1 MSNCTDIDSVKWTEP
16 GNLVSLACLAFIN
29 VLVIVGNC
37 LVIAAVFCS
46 HKLRSVTNFFI
57 VSLAVADLLVGIA
70 VLPFSATWEV
80 FKVWIFGD
88 LWCSIWLAV
97 DVWMCTAS
105 ILNLCAISLD
115 RYVAVTRPVTYPSI
129 MSTKRAKLLVAGVW
143 VLSFVICLPQLVGL
157 TQNHK
162 VQTSLSVYYQY
173 ENHTLLS
180 MTTETPAQQQKPCKW
195 TCELTNDRGYV
206 VYSALGSFYI
216 PMFVMLFFYW
226 RIYRAAVRTTRAI
239 NQGFKTTK
247 GSSKQNRF
255 EETRLTLRIHRGRR
269 SNSVPRISPPLTGHH
284 LKPSKSIG
292 TTSLE
297 RRRECLAKSRTD
309 DIKAECTANDIAITS
324 KSPILHMMQIT
335 LNRKENMESFL
346 CNNKTANET
355 NQADTKAV
363 DGSKTIKGVGR
374 RIFKVQAKRFRM
386 ETKAAKTL
394 ALIVGG
400 FILCWLPFFTMYMI
414 RAFCQLCIE
423 PLLFSILFWLGYCN
437 SAINPLIYALFSK
450 DFRIA
455 FKTILYKCLCFH
467 CCKRD
472 ANANDCANN
481 KGMFQHSNAG
491 DTSSR

>member
-1 MSNCTDIDSVKWTEP
+1 MFLFS
-16 GNLVSLACLAFIN
+16 
-29 VLVIVGNC
+29 VIV
-37 LVIAAVFCS
+37 LFI
-46 HKLRSVTNFFI
+46 SVVKIPFHFI
-57 VSLAVADLLVGIA
+57 
-70 VLPFSATWEV
+70 LPSNRDD
-80 FKVWIFGD
+80 FG
-88 LWCSIWLAV
+88 L
-97 DVWMCTAS
+97 
-105 ILNLCAISLD
+105 
-115 RYVAVTRPVTYPSI
+115 
-129 MSTKRAKLLVAGVW
+129 
-143 VLSFVICLPQLVGL
+143 
-157 TQNHK
+157 
-162 VQTSLSVYYQY
+162 
-173 ENHTLLS
+173 
-180 MTTETPAQQQKPCKW
+180 
-195 TCELTNDRGYV
+195 V
-206 VYSALGSFYI
+206 VYF
-216 PMFVMLFFYW
+216 
-226 RIYRAAVRTTRAI
+226 TRWHWIIA
-239 NQGFKTTK
+239 

-297 RRRECLAKSRTD
+297 RRRECLAKSRTNE
-309 DIKAECTANDIAITS
+309 IKASECTANDIAITS

-346 CNNKTANET
+346 CNNEAANET
-355 NQADTKAV
+355 NQLDAKGA

-467 CCKRD
+467 CCKRQRGND
-472 ANANDCANN
+472 GNATTKNQ
-481 KGMFQHSNAG
+481 FQHSTTGETFRWHRSVNSFRLASRHG
-491 DTSSR
+491 GSYRRKASAAKLKTTSITNPMICLESIGPESIGTHHSTISTITDSTP

>member
-1 MSNCTDIDSVKWTEP
+1 MWFWLFFFVQF
-16 GNLVSLACLAFIN
+16 LFIFIFW
-29 VLVIVGNC
+29 VFWDFISFH
-37 LVIAAVFCS
+37 FCS
-46 HKLRSVTNFFI
+46 S
-57 VSLAVADLLVGIA
+57 GIEIF
-70 VLPFSATWEV
+70 VLYIFLWWH
-80 FKVWIFGD
+80 WI
-88 LWCSIWLAV
+88 IA
-97 DVWMCTAS
+97 
-105 ILNLCAISLD
+105 
-115 RYVAVTRPVTYPSI
+115 
-129 MSTKRAKLLVAGVW
+129 
-143 VLSFVICLPQLVGL
+143 
-157 TQNHK
+157 
-162 VQTSLSVYYQY
+162 
-173 ENHTLLS
+173 
-180 MTTETPAQQQKPCKW
+180 
-195 TCELTNDRGYV
+195 
-206 VYSALGSFYI
+206 
-216 PMFVMLFFYW
+216 
-226 RIYRAAVRTTRAI
+226 
-239 NQGFKTTK
+239 

-309 DIKAECTANDIAITS
+309 EIKTECANDMAITS

-346 CNNKTANET
+346 CNNKSTNET
-355 NQADTKAV
+355 NHQSDTKIG

-467 CCKRD
+467 CCNRNA
-472 ANANDCANN
+472 ANECSNN
-481 KGMFQHSNAG
+481 KSLFMHSIAG
-491 DTSSR
+491 DSSRWHRTVNSLRLASKHGSYRRKANPTNLKTTTSITNPMICLESIGIGPESIDTHHSTISTITDTTP

>member
-1 MSNCTDIDSVKWTEP
+1 MRRIYSFVVFFFFVGVVWFVALP
-16 GNLVSLACLAFIN
+16 FVSF
-29 VLVIVGNC
+29 
-37 LVIAAVFCS
+37 S
-46 HKLRSVTNFFI
+46 SSFFI
-57 VSLAVADLLVGIA
+57 VLCHFIRFELVFPPALISHSIIVFFFVLLSFLIVYYHFLFSYFVCSYHFFCSLASFSIFILLLLSFCISSDYVCDSNWIYLFLFWLCFFFLFRDF
-70 VLPFSATWEV
+70 LPFFSRISFHFIFCRSGW
-80 FKVWIFGD
+80 FWFCIFLYNRWHWI
-88 LWCSIWLAV
+88 IA
-97 DVWMCTAS
+97 
-105 ILNLCAISLD
+105 
-115 RYVAVTRPVTYPSI
+115 
-129 MSTKRAKLLVAGVW
+129 
-143 VLSFVICLPQLVGL
+143 
-157 TQNHK
+157 
-162 VQTSLSVYYQY
+162 
-173 ENHTLLS
+173 
-180 MTTETPAQQQKPCKW
+180 
-195 TCELTNDRGYV
+195 
-206 VYSALGSFYI
+206 
-216 PMFVMLFFYW
+216 
-226 RIYRAAVRTTRAI
+226 
-239 NQGFKTTK
+239 

-297 RRRECLAKSRTD
+297 RRRECMAKSRTD
-309 DIKAECTANDIAITS
+309 EIKTECTANDIAITS

-346 CNNKTANET
+346 CNNKMANET
-355 NQADTKAV
+355 NQTDVKSG

-472 ANANDCANN
+472 ASTNDCANN
-481 KGMFQHSNAG
+481 KGLYQHSIGG
-491 DTSSR
+491 DTSSRWHRSMNSLRVAGKHGTQHRRKTSITKLKTTSITNPMICLESIGPESIDNTHHPTISTITDSTP